1 MNVYIWPRG
10 LVVVAQ
16 DLAQAR
22 ELTNYQG
29 AALVKQAKGF
39 PTAII
44 PAQDFC
50 RERVLVLG

>member
-10 LVVVAQ
+10 LVVVAP
-16 DLAQAR
+16 DLAAAR
-22 ELTNYQG
+22 QLTTAQG
-29 AALVKQAKGF
+29 ESLVHQAKGF